1 MDRRTSLHL
10 LVVAFS
16 ATALGCAVRPHHTP
30 AIEGT
35 WAITS
40 ASLGGQELPL
50 AAFQSS
56 PLRLAGGRYA
66 FQNDS
71 GEYSM
76 IPDSVPAAIDVRGR
90 QGPNAGRTIPAIF
103 KVQGDTLTICY
114 DLSGTARPKDFRSEA
129 GTQLFL
135 VRYTRTSP

>member
-1 MDRRTSLHL
+1 MDRRTSLHV

-16 ATALGCAVRPHHTP
+16 ATALGCPQGTP

-35 WAITS
+35 WAIAS
-40 ASLGGQELPL
+40 ASLGGKELPL
-50 AAFQSS
+50 AAFQNN
-56 PLRLAGGRYA
+56 PLRLAGGRYS

-71 GEYSM
+71 GEYSV
-76 IPDSVPAAIDVRGR
+76 IRDAVPTAIDVRGR

-114 DLSGTARPKDFRSEA
+114 DLSGKARPKDFRSEA

-135 VRYTRTSP
+135 VRYTRTSS